1 MHAHSHTRSQKEGD
15 EGNNRQIHQFSEYK
29 QMHVDK
35 TYHTC
40 TQSSHLYLQNFLFF
54 FFYPL
59 SPSRLDTKQNY
70 WVIKE
75 KSLENLLK
83 ILNLIDFLVYN
94 LKWL

>member
-54 FFYPL
+54 FFIL
-59 SPSRLDTKQNY
+59 SLLLDWTQN
-70 WVIKE
+70 
-75 KSLENLLK
+75 K
-83 ILNLIDFLVYN
+83 ITE
-94 LKWL
+94 